1 MKALLLVITALFVC
15 VLGYYSSRITIA
27 ATVKAGSDTSS
38 RSHGWKQ
45 QTEKEGGSHEG
56 SDHHHPTAAFNA
68 TTPPLRLWSSDFH
81 ISPIADIKDL
91 LGDSAIVVDK
101 SLSGH
106 CHLTDTCERDLRV
119 ITKMNGITIL
129 SCCASDNLYLQLLLL
144 LLLLLT
150 RRSYCCNYLPN
161 KLQAYS
167 CLPVP
172 TSCADSST
180 APTGRIPC
188 CGRWM
193 PSCAH
198 TPPPCASCSC
208 PSGDRS
214 SSSPALGTR
223 SAATTS
229 PAGSGGA
236 GTSSASPP
244 PPSTPWQPTIDTI
257 R

>member
-1 MKALLLVITALFVC
+1 MLDIIIHHEATVLPVTYRLLTVTEKSTSGRKLTVHVMGNSKQQQQHQHVSGLDREISACCWYLRRNAVMKALLLVITALFVC

-144 LLLLLT
+144 LVLVLES
-150 RRSYCCNYLPN
+150 RS
-161 KLQAYS
+161 
-167 CLPVP
+167 
-172 TSCADSST
+172 
-180 APTGRIPC
+180 
-188 CGRWM
+188 
-193 PSCAH
+193 
-198 TPPPCASCSC
+198 ASCCKLTLSF
-208 PSGDRS
+208 SLNVMS
-214 SSSPALGTR
+214 
-223 SAATTS
+223 
-229 PAGSGGA
+229 
-236 GTSSASPP
+236 
-244 PPSTPWQPTIDTI
+244 
-257 R
+257 